1 MINQRR
7 TTLLVRACERRVK
20 QQDKTKATSMGLL
33 LPARTRRSWRRP
45 QARAPLI
52 CLAFLL
58 AWGCCCRSS
67 GPPSAVQAGA
77 IRTTTAEH
85 AKQAQPDD
93 PNRQASNSAEGSG
106 AYVVNRREY
115 TNRASRRG
123 RGTLEASEEEKE
135 VGSGSFSSDSERHV
149 TETDP
154 LDGAGAGDRGVSRKA
169 YSYMTNTSTRDTIV
183 EAVENYKSNSS
194 QLRFGIIN
202 TGSPVFEP
210 IRLGWDK
217 GCREYGVT
225 CYYVVSNGSECL
237 EPRTTLLREYIEMG
251 LDGIALKPCDEPVI
265 RDLFAEASAAGIP
278 VITYDS
284 DVMNSTRDA
293 FIGTDNYFVGNTL
306 ARLLRQL
313 RPEGGTFCFVGDKE
327 GRNAGFRDVI
337 TKYNNRSTSMGKWYE
352 VPPATNAA
360 DLQADADWIGLM
372 EHCASHNPTGIVVLY
387 QSPMR
392 NATAWEEFV
401 VANQWRKITYIG
413 VDAADYQLDLLNR
426 RLVDGLVGQLPYEI
440 GELAAQVLFEKA
452 MTGQLVRDFYPTNLV
467 TYNLIP
473 IELPPIT
480 VDQNL
485 LGSLTILGYVCFG
498 VIAAASLACA
508 AWTRWNKAGVVVK
521 AAQPIFLHMVAG
533 GTILLSSAIVPLSM
547 DISDELYDATP
558 MSYRVG
564 ICMSI
569 PWLAFIGLTIV
580 FAALF
585 TKTWRVT
592 RLFKGSSSPF
602 AREQIAVRD
611 VLAPFAALLTCNII
625 VL

>member
-1 MINQRR
+1 M
-7 TTLLVRACERRVK
+7 VGEG
-20 QQDKTKATSMGLL
+20 AT
-33 LPARTRRSWRRP
+33 A
-45 QARAPLI
+45 
-52 CLAFLL
+52 
-58 AWGCCCRSS
+58 
-67 GPPSAVQAGA
+67 AV
-77 IRTTTAEH
+77 
-85 AKQAQPDD
+85 
-93 PNRQASNSAEGSG
+93 S
-106 AYVVNRREY
+106 RREY
-115 TNRASRRG
+115 SYRAYRRG
-123 RGTLEASEEEKE
+123 RGAEDAAEASA
-135 VGSGSFSSDSERHV
+135 VAFGSFSSSEGPV

-154 LDGAGAGDRGVSRKA
+154 TVGSAAAEAERVSRKM
-169 YSYMTNTSTRDTIV
+169 YTSMTNTSTRDTIV
-183 EAVENYKSNSS
+183 EAVENVRSNSS
-194 QLRFGIIN
+194 HLRFGIIN

-210 IRLGWDK
+210 VSLGWDK
-217 GCREYGVT
+217 GCREYGVS

-251 LDGIALKPCDEPVI
+251 LDGIALKPCDEPEI
-265 RDLFAEASAAGIP
+265 RDLLAEASAAGIP

-284 DVMNSTRDA
+284 DVTNSTRDA
-293 FIGTDNYFVGNTL
+293 FIGTDNYFLGNTL

-327 GRNAGFRDVI
+327 GRNAGFRDMI

-352 VPPATNAA
+352 IPPATNAA
-360 DLQADADWIGLM
+360 DLQAEADWIALM
-372 EHCASHNPTGIVVLY
+372 EHCASHNPTGMVILY

-392 NATAWEEFV
+392 NTTAWEDFV
-401 VANQWRKITYIG
+401 LANQWRKITYIG

-426 RLVDGLVGQLPYEI
+426 RFVDGLVGQLPYEI
-440 GELAAQVLFEKA
+440 GELAAQVLYEKA

-467 TYNLIP
+467 SYNLIP
-473 IELPPIT
+473 VELPPIT

-485 LGSLTILGYVCFG
+485 LGSITILGYVCFA

-508 AWTRWNKAGVVVK
+508 AWTRWNKTGVVVK

-533 GTILLSSAIVPLSM
+533 GTILLSSSIVPLSM
-547 DISDELYDATP
+547 DISDERFDATP

-569 PWLAFIGLTIV
+569 PWLAFTGLTIV

-592 RLFKGSSSPF
+592 RLFKSNSSPF

-611 VLAPFAALLTCNII
+611 VLAPFAALLTCNIL